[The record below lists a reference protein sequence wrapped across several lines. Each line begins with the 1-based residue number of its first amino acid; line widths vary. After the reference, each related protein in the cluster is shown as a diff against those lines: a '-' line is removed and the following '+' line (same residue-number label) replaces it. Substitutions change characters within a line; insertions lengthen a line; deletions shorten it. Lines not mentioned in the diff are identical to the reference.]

1 MDDPGKAKKDKDHQR
16 VRIRWWVILI
26 WVIVIIHLIYLFGCT
41 RRVNVCIVAA
51 PQQEAAAMQDTRLSV
66 RTDPDFLLLVK
77 ETAAKRQMTLAAFVR
92 RALVEAIAKGAK

>member
-1 MDDPGKAKKDKDHQR
+1 
-16 VRIRWWVILI
+16 
-26 WVIVIIHLIYLFGCT
+26 
-41 RRVNVCIVAA
+41 
-51 PQQEAAAMQDTRLSV
+51 MQDTRLSV